1 MHEIDSAS
9 QVRVIPTSRLDL
21 SWDGCSTRPG
31 CFAVHRRFFRSGS
44 ARCGDVRGAEV
55 LVEPKNQDVGL
66 EFSAGDSRS
75 LIMGV
80 PSIGP
85 IPFSWVAE
93 LSLTSCPVC
102 WTL

>member
-1 MHEIDSAS
+1 MSLHFLDVVLNNEGGHEHGGGAH
-9 QVRVIPTSRLDL
+9 
-21 SWDGCSTRPG
+21 PG
-31 CFAVHRRFFRSGS
+31 GA
-44 ARCGDVRGAEV
+44 AEV